1 METNHHRK
9 ARRYNSF
16 DKTNFCRNSIWWE
29 VIFTYHIVSSACF
42 LLPPRYGHYGQ
53 SVITIKLCVS
63 KLKTM
68 KSSISGIDDDR
79 KSLEKKEIILKERK
93 NCKRCASEIN
103 CIWQFIRWMFG
114 CFFARRLKASKSAWD
129 RNFRNGVAS
138 KNRIYELP
146 FWWFFFSSQ

>member
-1 METNHHRK
+1 MGSNIYVSYSFKCLFLIAAAIWPLWPVCNNYQTVCEQAQNNEIFHR
-9 ARRYNSF
+9 
-16 DKTNFCRNSIWWE
+16 
-29 VIFTYHIVSSACF
+29 
-42 LLPPRYGHYGQ
+42 
-53 SVITIKLCVS
+53 
-63 KLKTM
+63 
-68 KSSISGIDDDR
+68 GIDDDR

-146 FWWFFFSSQ
+146 FWWVFFPANNIRCV